1 MTFVCLFVFLC
12 SGIKRSERTR
22 KKRQE
27 NKRKNGEAMALRK
40 PECEFEHLGQV
51 PRVPYQLQT
60 EETVLPRKLCKCI
73 PHVVLDFVTLS
84 M

>member
-1 MTFVCLFVFLC
+1 MTFVCLFVCLLP
-12 SGIKRSERTR
+12 GIRRSEHTR

-27 NKRKNGEAMALRK
+27 NKRKGGEAMALRK
-40 PECEFEHLGQV
+40 PECEFEHLRQV

-73 PHVVLDFVTLS
+73 PHVVPNFVTFS